1 LLDVI
6 TVIPFDII
14 FEYGNVS
21 RIARLSRIGRIQKLI
36 KLSKLAR
43 LMKTIKVKSRM
54 SKHLRELIK
63 ISVGL
68 ERIIMMVTTFI
79 VMLHVTTC
87 VW

>member
-1 LLDVI
+1 M
-6 TVIPFDII
+6 TVLPFDII
-14 FEYGNVS
+14 FEYGNIS

-68 ERIIMMVTTFI
+68 ERIMMMLTTFI
-79 VMLHVTTC
+79 VLLHVLTC